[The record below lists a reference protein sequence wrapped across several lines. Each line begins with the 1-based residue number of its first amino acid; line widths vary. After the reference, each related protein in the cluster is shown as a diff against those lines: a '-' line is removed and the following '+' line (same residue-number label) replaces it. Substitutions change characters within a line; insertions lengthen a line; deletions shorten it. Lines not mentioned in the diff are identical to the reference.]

1 MNKPPTRIL
10 LIVMILLGVFLL
22 SKWLIFQTLL
32 QPDDTARHRLPV
44 APTEA
49 GPTPHE
55 QQQSAD

>member
-10 LIVMILLGVFLL
+10 LILMILLGVFVL

-32 QPDDTARHRLPV
+32 QPDDTARHRLPP

-49 GPTPHE
+49 GPIPNE
-55 QQQSAD
+55 

>member
-49 GPTPHE
+49 GPIPNE